1 MKGIVILGFD
11 EKFKVNIDTQVP
23 SNLSEFLGLNSKL
36 LSILAD
42 LHKQNKME
50 PHLIETKLNDE
61 LEVIS
66 FYSGFSFRHYVGKP
80 HFAISIFLSEGD
92 EVFTEVEGMLRRL
105 AHELLPKREALNF
118 DDILGQYYEML
129 KKEELTPFWE
139 EIVEGES
146 SEIPKK
152 ELTKMES
159 KVTDSNKNQEGL
171 NQEEELKDMPE
182 EIGGNGEK
190 TQELQELL
198 EEKMGKIRELSK
210 KFTDLTTEKNSL
222 LEQIESLKKELS
234 EQYIKLERWSKQM
247 ADLSENNAKLMDEIK
262 SLNKNLRSK
271 EDTLLKRERE
281 NKELQNKLKK
291 AEEIEK
297 EAEKTLQEKDELLQ
311 VEEDLN
317 SQIEQLNEELEK
329 IRNQN
334 SIHLDSITNLKLEIK
349 KHKDLGSDNLK
360 ETKQLQE
367 EIFDLKKEIKV
378 LRRERDHY
386 QKIVKDKKLL

>member
-222 LEQIESLKKELS
+222 LDQIESLKKELS

-349 KHKDLGSDNLK
+349 KHK
-360 ETKQLQE
+360 EA
-367 EIFDLKKEIKV
+367 
-378 LRRERDHY
+378 
-386 QKIVKDKKLL
+386 